1 MIIRYWQA
9 ARQAYLKGLQI
20 REPIITSD
28 YRKEAASMKAKGIF
42 DFMGEK
48 GLTSLEIFYS
58 RRLDEFLMRGMKEWD
73 ENLDFSAYA
82 RDFTY
87 LDILTEHYRGIGT
100 KELAADLEELGLG
113 EYLGRVEQLM
123 TQGRHEGIEFYY
135 HGARNIRAAFCK
147 HSVTLGRN
155 NRFHAIRAGAMRRHE
170 LHEPELDVITDGL
183 NLSRAMSYKN
193 AVAAIPF
200 GGCKTVVQ
208 CAPVKLDDYETIGF
222 LSYVADR
229 TRNFPGADM
238 GLEEAMVDV
247 IHERFTRNF
256 VGGAKSPLVSTG
268 TPTAYGELCAI
279 KEACGFLSGSSDL
292 SGKTVA
298 VQGLGHVGFPLAEY
312 LLKEGARLI
321 VSDIEKAKVQQL
333 EQRYGTERVKE
344 APPDEIYTVDAD
356 VFAPSAMGGIIT
368 EDRIP
373 RFKFKIILGSANNQ
387 LKATSQEQEIELAEK
402 VADAGILFVVDW
414 AHNTGGVIAAALLW
428 QLQDEAD
435 EEQLRPRIELACRTN
450 FRKLL
455 EQSRQTGKTATEL
468 VYEKV
473 EKMVYGG

>member
-1 MIIRYWQA
+1 
-9 ARQAYLKGLQI
+9 
-20 REPIITSD
+20 
-28 YRKEAASMKAKGIF
+28 
-42 DFMGEK
+42 
-48 GLTSLEIFYS
+48 
-58 RRLDEFLMRGMKEWD
+58 MKEWD

-113 EYLGRVEQLM
+113 GYLGRVEQLM

-155 NRFHAIRAGAMRRHE
+155 NGFHAIRAGAMRRHE

-183 NLSRAMSYKN
+183 NLSRAMTYKN

-256 VGGAKSPLVSTG
+256 VGGTKSPLVSTG

-279 KEACGFLSGSSDL
+279 KEACDFLYGSSDL
-292 SGKTVA
+292 SGRTVA

-321 VSDIEKAKVQQL
+321 LSDIEKAKVQQL

-344 APPDEIYTVDAD
+344 VPPDEIYTVDAD

-455 EQSRQTGKTATEL
+455 EEARQTGKTPTEL